1 MPDVVL
7 FGATGYTGRLTA
19 RALARRGADFAVA
32 GRDPAKLAR
41 IADETGATATHRV
54 AVGDV
59 DALVRALDGARVL
72 VTCVG
77 PFTTLGDTAAEA
89 AVRAGVHYVDSTGE
103 GEFVARLLDRYDER
117 ARAAGIAMAPA
128 LGFDEVPADVAATI
142 AAAGIDDAA
151 LTLTYAL
158 PSHASAGTIRSALG
172 IVASEGRA
180 LRAGRPVPV
189 RAAQRLRWAP
199 LPAPL
204 GVRAAM
210 TFPLSS
216 GYVVPL
222 HLPLRSLET
231 YVTTTRARR
240 ALAAVGVPVLRAV
253 RARAAGRAALDRLVA
268 RAPDGPGDDAR
279 ARSRWT
285 ILAEARGPRAWR
297 NVVATGTDPYGL
309 TAETLARGALEMARP
324 GFAHAGVVAPVQAL
338 GLDVAERT
346 LAPAGVVIDVLGA
359 PRHDARGEEHGRSSS
374 LREGHRP

>member
-19 RALARRGADFAVA
+19 RALARRGASFAVA
-32 GRDPAKLAR
+32 GRDPSKLGR
-41 IADETGATATHRV
+41 LADATGAAEVHRA

-59 DALVRALDGARVL
+59 DALARALRGARVL

-77 PFTTLGDTAAEA
+77 PFATLGDTAAEA

-103 GEFVARLLDRYDER
+103 GVFIARLLERYDAR
-117 ARAAGIAMAPA
+117 ARAARIAMAPA

-142 AAAGIDDAA
+142 AAAGIDDAS

-158 PSHASAGTIRSALG
+158 PSSASAGTIRSALG
-172 IVASEGRA
+172 IVASQGRA

-189 RAAQRLRWAP
+189 HVGQRMRWAP
-199 LPAPL
+199 LPPPL

-210 TFPLSS
+210 TFPLAS

-222 HLPLRSLET
+222 HLELRALET

-240 ALAAVGVPVLRAV
+240 ALAAAALPLLRAV
-253 RARAAGRAALDRLVA
+253 HSRPAGRAALDRIAA
-268 RAPDGPGDDAR
+268 RAPEGPGDDAR

-285 ILAEARGPRAWR
+285 ILAEARGPGAWR
-297 NVVATGTDPYGL
+297 NVVATGTDPYGI
-309 TAETLARGALEMARP
+309 TAETLAQAALEMTSP
-324 GFAHAGVVAPVQAL
+324 GFAHEGVVAPGQAL
-338 GLDVAERT
+338 GFEVAERT
-346 LAPAGVVIDVLGA
+346 LAGAGVAIDVLGA
-359 PRHDARGEEHGRSSS
+359 PRHDAEREGDGRSSS
-374 LREGHRP
+374 LRQGHRP